1 MRFEKHR
8 WNEKITQKYFL
19 WQKKNAVGGRCFP
32 SAATFYISGRCV
44 TCCAWGGGDY
54 PSKIVGNHRKCPA
67 GAAPSKRYLF
77 FWRFLHAPLGKK
89 DYSELWFD
97 ILSEIGN
104 LDRWRGLN
112 QLLLQRPKPSHRVSE
127 KGKSLAEKSMGNAIG
142 VFAFTLIYCRGMQQ
156 LMCLNARDG
165 YC

>member
-1 MRFEKHR
+1 MRFEKTQVER
-8 WNEKITQKYFL
+8 KITQKYFL
-19 WQKKNAVGGRCFP
+19 WQKNAVGGRCFP
-32 SAATFYISGRCV
+32 SAATFDSSGRCV

-77 FWRFLHAPLGKK
+77 WRFLHAPLGKK

-104 LDRWRGLN
+104 LYRWRGLK
-112 QLLLQRPKPSHRVSE
+112 QLVAPKAKTISSCLWEGESRWRKNRWEMRSAFCFHADLLQRYAAAYVP
-127 KGKSLAEKSMGNAIG
+127 
-142 VFAFTLIYCRGMQQ
+142 
-156 LMCLNARDG
+156 NARDG